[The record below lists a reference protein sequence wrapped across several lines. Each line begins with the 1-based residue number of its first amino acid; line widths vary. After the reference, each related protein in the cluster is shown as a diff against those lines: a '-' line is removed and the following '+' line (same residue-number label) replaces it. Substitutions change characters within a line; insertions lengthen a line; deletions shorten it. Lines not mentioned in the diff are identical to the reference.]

1 MSSEYPANATSTLSP
16 CPSASTPPT
25 EMSTPRDEMP
35 EVNDDILGGLEDVVV
50 LDFKGP
56 RSLKKQIDSRLKELQ
71 ASSSCQQFIVCRNVG
86 KEQLTSIDQQQS
98 LGRGIRKSYN
108 SNLQILVLKILTTI
122 HEAAHLTLW
131 QIIWR
136 QLIAMGD
143 GELMAPCGGG
153 TFLSQSKISSKE
165 ADTAY
170 KPVTR
175 NQESDWPTIVLE
187 CGYSESMR
195 RLAVDARWWLVNAG
209 GDVKTVLLISI
220 NGERQALHLER
231 WCLAPPY
238 DRPVTRNT
246 PSMVPTKTG
255 EVDIVAGIVTGAPLC
270 LKFEDLVERPPG
282 PTERDVVLTADQLA
296 TWANFL
302 WTTYQ

>member
-98 LGRGIRKSYN
+98 LDTDYN
-108 SNLQILVLKILTTI
+108 SRSRSLDPMADYL
-122 HEAAHLTLW
+122 EAAYRDGG
-131 QIIWR
+131 WR
-136 QLIAMGD
+136 VD
-143 GELMAPCGGG
+143 GTMRGGG
-153 TFLSQSKISSKE
+153 TFLSQSKISSQE

-175 NQESDWPTIVLE
+175 NQGSDWPTIVLE

>member
-1 MSSEYPANATSTLSP
+1 MASARSLDQPPSTATECPANATSTLSP

-25 EMSTPRDEMP
+25 EISTPRDEMP

-56 RSLKKQIDSRLKELQ
+56 QSLKKQIDSRQKELQ
-71 ASSSCQQFIVCRNVG
+71 ASRSCQQFIVCRNVR
-86 KEQLTSIDQQQS
+86 KEQLTSMDQRRS
-98 LGRGIRKSYN
+98 LDADYN
-108 SNLQILVLKILTTI
+108 SRSRSLDPMADYL
-122 HEAAHLTLW
+122 EAAYRDGG
-131 QIIWR
+131 WR
-136 QLIAMGD
+136 VDSTMR
-143 GELMAPCGGG
+143 GG

-175 NQESDWPTIVLE
+175 NQQSDWPTIVLE

-209 GDVKTVLLISI
+209 GDIKTILLISI
-220 NGERQALHLER
+220 NKERQALHLER
-231 WCLAPPY
+231 WYLTPPHN
-238 DRPVTRNT
+238 RPATRNPRVWSRQRQAST
-246 PSMVPTKTG
+246 VL
-255 EVDIVAGIVTGAPLC
+255 IIAIIGIVTGAPLC